1 MREIL
6 QKLSDGEIS
15 AETAEKMLKTMHIM
29 EIEDFAKMDMCRE
42 VRTGVPEAVF
52 AEGKENDEIVKII
65 MKCADNDGIMVTRL
79 QNDRYQSIKED
90 LSPLID
96 RGFKLNY
103 NKKARILVV
112 KEHDPKKIGKI
123 GIITA
128 GTSDIP
134 VAEEARIVAEEA
146 GCDVLR
152 SYDVGV
158 AGIHRL
164 FSQVRIMLEEEVEVL
179 IVVAGMEG
187 ALPSVVAGLVDMP
200 IIGVP
205 SSVGYGVG
213 EGGFTALY
221 AMLQSCAPGIAV
233 VNIDNGFGAAVF
245 ASTIIKSRIKRKI

>member
-6 QKLSDGEIS
+6 QKLIKGEIT
-15 AETAEKMLKTMHIM
+15 AETAEKMLKPMQII
-29 EIEDFAKMDMCRE
+29 ELEDFAKIDSCRE
-42 VRTGVPEAVF
+42 IRTGVPEAVF
-52 AEGKENDEIVKII
+52 AEGKDDDEIVKIVTRCTD
-65 MKCADNDGIMVTRL
+65 KGNIMVTRL
-79 QNDRYQSIKED
+79 ESDRFELIKDE
-90 LSPLID
+90 LSSLVD
-96 RGFKLNY
+96 KGFKVDY
-103 NKKARILVV
+103 NRKARILVV
-112 KEHDPKKIGKI
+112 KDHEVEKIGKI

-134 VAEEARIVAEEA
+134 VAEEARVVAEES
-146 GCDVLR
+146 GCEVLR

-164 FSQVRIMLEEEVEVL
+164 FTQVREMLEAEVEVI

-187 ALPSVVAGLVDMP
+187 ALPSVVAGLVDIP
-200 IIGVP
+200 IVGLP
-205 SSVGYGVG
+205 TSVGYGVG

-245 ASTIIKSRIKRKI
+245 ASTIIKSRIRNEN

>member
-1 MREIL
+1 MGKYQ
-6 QKLSDGEIS
+6 QKLLK
-15 AETAEKMLKTMHIM
+15 KMLKTMHIM
-29 EIEDFAKMDMCRE
+29 EIEDFAKMDMCRKS
-42 VRTGVPEAVF
+42 RTGVPEAVF
-52 AEGKENDEIVKII
+52 AEGKDDDEIVKIV
-65 MKCADNDGIMVTRL
+65 MKCANNDGIIVTRL
-79 QNDRYQSIKED
+79 HNDRYQSIKGD

-96 RGFKLNY
+96 KGFQINY
-103 NKKARILVV
+103 NKKAKILVV
-112 KEHDPKKIGKI
+112 KEHDQKKIGKI

-164 FSQVRIMLEEEVEVL
+164 FSQVRIMLEENVEVL

-200 IIGVP
+200 VIGVP

-233 VNIDNGFGAAVF
+233 VNINNGFGAAVF
-245 ASTIIKSRIKRKI
+245 ASTIIKSGIKRKI

>member
-1 MREIL
+1 MYPISSDKMREIL
-6 QKLSDGEIS
+6 QKLLDGEIS
-15 AETAEKMLKTMHIM
+15 AETAEKMLKTMQIM
-29 EIEDFAKMDMCRE
+29 EIEDFAKMDMCRKA
-42 VRTGVPEAVF
+42 RTGVPEAVF
-52 AEGKENDEIVKII
+52 AEGKDNDEIVKIV
-65 MKCADNDGIMVTRL
+65 MKCANNDGILVTRL
-79 QNDRYQSIKED
+79 NNDIYQAIKDD

-96 RGFKLNY
+96 RGFQINY
-103 NKKARILVV
+103 NKKAKVLVV

-164 FSQVRIMLEEEVEVL
+164 FSQVRIMLEEDVEVV

-200 IIGVP
+200 VIGVP

-221 AMLQSCAPGIAV
+221 SNV
-233 VNIDNGFGAAVF
+233 
-245 ASTIIKSRIKRKI
+245 TILCTGYCCG